1 MSTEKPADPLKALL
15 RERDLET
22 LKKRF
27 LGECL
32 LRLQTLEGEVEKQ
45 RSRLEDYKE
54 SLAFLKRRLER
65 LVNFQKE
72 LWKRQR
78 YLGKMPF

>member
-1 MSTEKPADPLKALL
+1 MPHTAANPADPLKALL

-32 LRLQTLEGEVEKQ
+32 LRLQTLEGQVENY
-45 RSRLEDYKE
+45 RGR
-54 SLAFLKRRLER
+54 LAFLEKRIEALGR
-65 LVNFQKE
+65 FQKE
-72 LWKRQR
+72 LWKRGR